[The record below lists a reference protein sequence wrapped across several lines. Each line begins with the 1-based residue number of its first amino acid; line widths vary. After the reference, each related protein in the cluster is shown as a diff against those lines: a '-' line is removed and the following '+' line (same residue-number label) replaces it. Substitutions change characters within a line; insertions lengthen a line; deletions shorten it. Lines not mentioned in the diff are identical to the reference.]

1 MPLLRVKK
9 QIILYEKLKTLW
21 PLFIDEVQLPQGNRA
36 TTMRQFIFYHL
47 FTTEITLILKPL
59 TRFESGT
66 LDWKSSTLTTGI
78 IGLIGTI
85 GIVRSILNVNISF
98 LKTLHKLCIIR

>member
-47 FTTEITLILKPL
+47 FTEMILILKPL
-59 TRFESGT
+59 IRFESGT
-66 LDWKSSTLTTGI
+66 LDLKSSALTTGI

-85 GIVRSILNVNISF
+85 GI
-98 LKTLHKLCIIR
+98 IRPS